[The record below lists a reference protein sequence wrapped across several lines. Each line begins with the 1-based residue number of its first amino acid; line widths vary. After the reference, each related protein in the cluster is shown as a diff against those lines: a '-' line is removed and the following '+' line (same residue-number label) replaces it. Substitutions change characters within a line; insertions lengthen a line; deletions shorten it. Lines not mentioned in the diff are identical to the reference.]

1 MAKTGPARP
10 ETKDSGTNED
20 AGELDETLENLTI
33 GVAKAAKINATP
45 IVIGVVVLLGLI
57 MLPTLLDK
65 LKEQELQQWNN
76 EIEATFA
83 GEVAEVRALYPTL
96 LDKVRGQA
104 IETIAIEKVARWLW
118 DQGDDASRQQAV
130 VLLEQSQQRFPDDY
144 VIGTYLQQ
152 FRTSQQSSEGF
163 VLPEP
168 APPEETETAIPAGD
182 AATSATD
189 TKTDDPANADQQVE
203 IPKPTL
209 TTEVPDP
216 PPTEAGEKPDPKPLD
231 LGPPPP
237 TTGGDGN

>member
-10 ETKDSGTNED
+10 ETRDSGTNED

-65 LKEQELQQWNN
+65 LKEQELQRWNN

-104 IETIAIEKVARWLW
+104 IETIAIDGHGQVMGRCLIHGVE
-118 DQGDDASRQQAV
+118 
-130 VLLEQSQQRFPDDY
+130 
-144 VIGTYLQQ
+144 
-152 FRTSQQSSEGF
+152 RTT
-163 VLPEP
+163 PCTP
-168 APPEETETAIPAGD
+168 RPYRPR
-182 AATSATD
+182 
-189 TKTDDPANADQQVE
+189 
-203 IPKPTL
+203 
-209 TTEVPDP
+209 
-216 PPTEAGEKPDPKPLD
+216 
-231 LGPPPP
+231 
-237 TTGGDGN
+237 

>member
-10 ETKDSGTNED
+10 ETKDYDPNKD

-33 GVAKAAKINATP
+33 EVAKAAKINATP
-45 IVIGVVVLLGLI
+45 IIIGVVVLLGLI
-57 MLPTLLDK
+57 MLPSLLDK
-65 LKEQELQQWNN
+65 LKERDLQQWNN
-76 EIEATFA
+76 EIDATFA
-83 GEVAEVRALYPTL
+83 GEVDEVRALYPTL
-96 LDKVRGQA
+96 LEKVRGQA

-144 VIGTYLQQ
+144 VIGTYLQE
-152 FRTSQQSSEGF
+152 FRSSQQSSEGF

-168 APPEETETAIPAGD
+168 APPEVTETTAPAGD
-182 AATSATD
+182 VAVTGTD
-189 TKTDDPANADQQVE
+189 TNTDDPATADQKVE
-203 IPKPTL
+203 IPNATL

-216 PPTEAGEKPDPKPLD
+216 PVTEAGEKPDPKPLD